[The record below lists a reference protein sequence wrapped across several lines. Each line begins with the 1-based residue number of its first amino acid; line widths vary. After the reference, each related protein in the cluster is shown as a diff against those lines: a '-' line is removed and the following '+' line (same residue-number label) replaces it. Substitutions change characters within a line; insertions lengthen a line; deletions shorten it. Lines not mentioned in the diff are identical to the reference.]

1 MVWAATRDLVLSECH
16 AAVGRHAEGQPTPE
30 AMGIFGPMLL
40 HGSMSGSMVLW
51 HWDLVLMSQI
61 HDTTKGNKAVPGLDC
76 HPRHCAELSPPLT
89 WAAQ

>member
-16 AAVGRHAEGQPTPE
+16 AVVGRHAEGQPTPE

-51 HWDLVLMSQI
+51 QWDL
-61 HDTTKGNKAVPGLDC
+61 C
-76 HPRHCAELSPPLT
+76 
-89 WAAQ
+89 